1 MYFTISIKNNN
12 TGRIS
17 DVNVVKKTSRGTIL
31 ESKKFKTIKAAK
43 TWITRRENE
52 LVGTI
57 NESTWSFEVVEHSC

>member
-1 MYFTISIKNNN
+1 MYFTISMRNNN

-17 DVNVVKKTSRGTIL
+17 DVNVVKKTSRGTFL

-43 TWITRRENE
+43 AWITRRENE

-57 NESTWSFEVVEHSC
+57 NESTWSFEVIEHSC

>member
-17 DVNVVKKTSRGTIL
+17 DVNVVKKTSRGTFL
-31 ESKKFKTIKAAK
+31 EAKKFKTIKAAK
-43 TWITRRENE
+43 TWITKRENE